1 MSQTE
6 IKKIEFSYHD
16 YPNSLC
22 SNERI
27 ESDQY
32 LLNMIELVEFLPPI
46 EVIDLGG
53 VYSLS
58 DGYHRV
64 SIYKYLGLKKI
75 KAEVY

>member
-1 MSQTE
+1 MAEMIDIDSLY
-6 IKKIEFSYHD
+6 IP
-16 YPNSLC
+16 YPTSLC